1 MSIDP
6 EEAKRDDVR
15 MQVAGAFIECHRGY
29 LLKEIIAL
37 QATFPQE
44 AQWIADS
51 GSLLLDAV
59 DGKHVSFHP
68 EDAERTIAAPHV
80 FGLTRELAFMRM
92 S

>member
-15 MQVAGAFIECHRGY
+15 MQAAGAYIESHRGY

-44 AQWIADS
+44 AQWIAD
-51 GSLLLDAV
+51 GGRAL
-59 DGKHVSFHP
+59 
-68 EDAERTIAAPHV
+68 
-80 FGLTRELAFMRM
+80 
-92 S
+92 